1 MDGGRESIRQEPLM
15 APQVP
20 SRVQGLVMT
29 LLSYAHVAL
38 AVAPA
43 LVWGQVTPLMGSST
57 LEQVRTSKNRMT
69 KRRRTAIVGGIAPH
83 TSRTTETDVVT
94 GLTSGA
100 RDDSRSV
107 GGGLRVLDAL
117 VEFGRTHGD
126 V

>member
-1 MDGGRESIRQEPLM
+1 MVWDQL
-15 APQVP
+15 P
-20 SRVQGLVMT
+20 SAG
-29 LLSYAHVAL
+29 
-38 AVAPA
+38 
-43 LVWGQVTPLMGSST
+43 
-57 LEQVRTSKNRMT
+57 QVRTSKNRMT

-117 VEFGRTHGD
+117 VELGGAHKGG
-126 V
+126 

>member
-69 KRRRTAIVGGIAPH
+69 KRRRTAVVSGVAPH
-83 TSRTTETDVVT
+83 TSSTAETDVAT
-94 GLTSGA
+94 GLTGGA
-100 RDDSRSV
+100 GDAGRGVGRS
-107 GGGLRVLDAL
+107 LRVLDVI
-117 VEFGRTHGD
+117 VELGGAGDFG
-126 V
+126 

>member
-1 MDGGRESIRQEPLM
+1 MVWDQSPL
-15 APQVP
+15 V
-20 SRVQGLVMT
+20 G
-29 LLSYAHVAL
+29 
-38 AVAPA
+38 
-43 LVWGQVTPLMGSST
+43 
-57 LEQVRTSKNRMT
+57 QVRTSKNRMT

-117 VEFGRTHGD
+117 VELGGAHKGG
-126 V
+126 